1 MVKNATRSELTE
13 LRLVSVVVA
22 ADHQCLAVLLGDRDH
37 AGDNRQEEQVV
48 GLCVRRTTDLT
59 LLAGL
64 CKGGAR
70 WASLIRQP
78 RPLRP
83 SWRSAVFAR
92 SFFHSIAMNR
102 SRQHDCDELAGRGA
116 CVKTCF
122 Q

>member
-48 GLCVRRTTDLT
+48 GLCVRRTADLT
-59 LLAGL
+59 MLAGL

-92 SFFHSIAMNR
+92 SFFHSIAMKPAVGN
-102 SRQHDCDELAGRGA
+102 ATA
-116 CVKTCF
+116 
-122 Q
+122 